1 MDVFQGLKVA
11 SAASAP
17 SATEKFEVSVH
28 TRVVEPEGMLRV
40 NYFVYSS
47 SSSERTHPK
56 LTSELA

>member
-17 SATEKFEVSVH
+17 SATENFGVSVH

-40 NYFVYSS
+40 NSS